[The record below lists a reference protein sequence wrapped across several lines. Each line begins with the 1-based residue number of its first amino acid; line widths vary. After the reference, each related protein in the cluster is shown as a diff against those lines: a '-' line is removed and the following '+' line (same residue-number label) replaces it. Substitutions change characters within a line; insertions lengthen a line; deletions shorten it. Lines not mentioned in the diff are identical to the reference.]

1 MPIRENRALW
11 TIAMTDLEY
20 SAAKKQQISKQASS
34 ARFHRPSIVLCHVIG
49 NYAFSCITEL
59 LRCYRG
65 IESRLFVGQIQRLGS
80 LLNLPSGEK
89 LGSRYPSSS
98 SSSIFLYSLQLV
110 IFSHTPFTMQPF
122 ISTCVFFFLTME
134 RYETRAIL
142 SHFAFQ
148 IISVEY
154 SLWCIN

>member
-1 MPIRENRALW
+1 
-11 TIAMTDLEY
+11 MTDLEY
-20 SAAKKQQISKQASS
+20 STAKKQQISKQARSE
-34 ARFHRPSIVLCHVIG
+34 RFHRPSIVLSHVIG
-49 NYAFSCITEL
+49 NYAFSCVTEL

-65 IESRLFVGQIQRLGS
+65 IESRLFVGQRQRLGFLS
-80 LLNLPSGEK
+80 GFPSGEN
-89 LGSRYPSSS
+89 LGSRHDSSS
-98 SSSIFLYSLQLV
+98 SSSIFLYSSHLV
-110 IFSHTPFTMQPF
+110 IFSSTPFTMQPF

-154 SLWCIN
+154 WLWCIN